1 MRGDVYLQRTVS
13 VAEAEGATG
22 GGVSLHEGW
31 KAPPENS
38 HPDFIRAT
46 MRMTSFFGKTW
57 PQNNVPYSSI
67 HIAADVTFFT
77 SPLTA

>member
-1 MRGDVYLQRTVS
+1 
-13 VAEAEGATG
+13 
-22 GGVSLHEGW
+22 
-31 KAPPENS
+31 
-38 HPDFIRAT
+38 